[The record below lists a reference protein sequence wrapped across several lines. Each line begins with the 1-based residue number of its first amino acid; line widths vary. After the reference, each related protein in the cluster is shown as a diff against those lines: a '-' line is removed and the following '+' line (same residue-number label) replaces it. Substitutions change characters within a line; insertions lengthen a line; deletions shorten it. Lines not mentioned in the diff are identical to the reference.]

1 MAHLYATSSFEE
13 HAAKLK
19 FFTECPIQWDGKR
32 KCLRYKSPVGNGKV
46 QIWHVSMFLNVDT
59 ITAGSLLYNL
69 FQVLRALPEEPYMP
83 LSAALIL
90 ALLGILSYYV
100 IVIHVM
106 ISLYGKDAVYGW
118 NEVVKIE
125 DELVGRMGPV
135 EKDEPKMPEEFH
147 ATHAASLI
155 FLVRSFSIY
164 RFLVLPSEFFMKFDC
179 FYFIIRDLDETYNLS
194 LPTMVI
200 SNLLRFVLLIVNV
213 FEICRALSLVILC
226 FVTALNMWRE

>member
-135 EKDEPKMPEEFH
+135 GKLK
-147 ATHAASLI
+147 
-155 FLVRSFSIY
+155 
-164 RFLVLPSEFFMKFDC
+164 
-179 FYFIIRDLDETYNLS
+179 
-194 LPTMVI
+194 
-200 SNLLRFVLLIVNV
+200 LRF
-213 FEICRALSLVILC
+213 F
-226 FVTALNMWRE
+226 